1 MLFVLIVLRHQTTW
15 LDFVVLHVVFVLH
28 FHNHQYWKYHFHIEF
43 LLINLMLIVMDHQM
57 KKNEEYL
64 VDEDLLELVLH
75 LILHLKIIF
84 LHRLYVLQMTELD
97 VVLTKRK
104 IKRSI
109 KIFPI
114 WNCPTLSLDGS
125 FWAIFWWLDRG
136 RIDLKIVFL
145 DGYDDNIVRLYVP
158 RNRNISKM
166 WISIHAIRKMNDML
180 KKE

>member
-1 MLFVLIVLRHQTTW
+1 
-15 LDFVVLHVVFVLH
+15 
-28 FHNHQYWKYHFHIEF
+28 
-43 LLINLMLIVMDHQM
+43 MLIVMDHQM

-114 WNCPTLSLDGS
+114 
-125 FWAIFWWLDRG
+125 
-136 RIDLKIVFL
+136 
-145 DGYDDNIVRLYVP
+145 
-158 RNRNISKM
+158 
-166 WISIHAIRKMNDML
+166 
-180 KKE
+180 